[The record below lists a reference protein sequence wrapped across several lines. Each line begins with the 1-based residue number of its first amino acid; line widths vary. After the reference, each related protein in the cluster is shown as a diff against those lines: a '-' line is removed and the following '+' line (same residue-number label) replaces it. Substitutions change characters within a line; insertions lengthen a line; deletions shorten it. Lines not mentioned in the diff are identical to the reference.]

1 MPCRFD
7 WRHSDL
13 RGNIPYFVDVSSETM
28 PDVNVLVAIRSS
40 RRHSSDNAVFFG
52 HVLTPPTLSLD
63 QGFYRM
69 SADSPHARFTALG
82 LTLPPVPK
90 PAGLYKPCL
99 IVGSQLS
106 TSGHLPMLTDGTLM
120 RGCIGRDHDADGGK
134 AAARQ
139 AGLTILATLI
149 GSLDSLDKI
158 SRVIK
163 VLGLINCTSDFE
175 KHPHVINGC
184 SELFAEIWGPDR
196 GVGVRSAVG
205 VGSLPSGVPVEIE
218 AIFELA

>member
-7 WRHSDL
+7 WRHLDL

-40 RRHSSDNAVFFG
+40 RRQSSDNAVFFG

-99 IVGSQLS
+99 IVGQHAYL
-106 TSGHLPMLTDGTLM
+106 SGHLPMLADGTLM
-120 RGCIGRDHDADGGK
+120 KGKIGQELDADAGK

-139 AGLTILATLI
+139 VGITILATLI
-149 GSLDSLDKI
+149 DSFGSLDRI
-158 SRVIK
+158 TRVVK
-163 VLGLINCTSDFE
+163 LLGAVNCTPDFE
-175 KHPHVINGC
+175 KHPYVINGC
-184 SELFAEIWGPDR
+184 SELFAEIWGPDL

-205 VGSLPSGVPVEIE
+205 AGSLPAGVPVEIE
-218 AIFELA
+218 AIFALA